1 MILSGT
7 TIAPGIAFGPAVLW
21 TPTNEPVPRRE
32 IPKSAVAAEG
42 HRLEHA
48 LRRARQELEQVA
60 VRVEI
65 TAGTSA
71 AAIFRCMN

>member
-21 TPTNEPVPRRE
+21 TPANEPVPRRE
-32 IPKSAVAAEG
+32 IPKAAVAAEG
-42 HRLEHA
+42 LRLEHA

-60 VRVEI
+60 VRSGNHRRHVGRGDLPG
-65 TAGTSA
+65 A
-71 AAIFRCMN
+71 